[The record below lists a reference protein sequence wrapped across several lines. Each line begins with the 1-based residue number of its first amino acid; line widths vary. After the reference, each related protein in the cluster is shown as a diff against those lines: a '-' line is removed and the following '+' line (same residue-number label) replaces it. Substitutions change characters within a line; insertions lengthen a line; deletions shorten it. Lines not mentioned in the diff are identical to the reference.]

1 MTDALMQH
9 TATHCNTLQ
18 HLQHTATRCRW
29 HRYVWGKRRNDALE
43 HAATHCNTLQH
54 TATHCII
61 WQMASLFVG
70 PEKTDDSMQITFAV
84 KEKSNVVLNMM
95 NLVFVVNL

>member
-1 MTDALMQH
+1 MTDASMQL
-9 TATHCNTLQ
+9 TATHCNTCSTLQ
-18 HLQHTATRCRW
+18 HVADGIAMFGARDQM
-29 HRYVWGKRRNDALE
+29 
-43 HAATHCNTLQH
+43 THWNTLQH
-54 TATHCII
+54 IASHCII